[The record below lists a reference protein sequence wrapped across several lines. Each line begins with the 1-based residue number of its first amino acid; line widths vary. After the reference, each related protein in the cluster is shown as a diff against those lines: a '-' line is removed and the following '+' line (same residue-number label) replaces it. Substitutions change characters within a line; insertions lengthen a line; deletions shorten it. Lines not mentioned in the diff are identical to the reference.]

1 MPVSTYRFN
10 DPRTLCAAA
19 PQTDP
24 SVADGYDPDLLLAEH
39 LILDCNKPTFWALGA
54 LAAHGRL

>member
-1 MPVSTYRFN
+1 MSVSAVRFN
-10 DPRTLCAAA
+10 DPRTICAAA

-24 SVADGYDPDLLLAEH
+24 SVAEGYAPDLALAEH
-39 LILDCNKPTFWALGA
+39 LVHDCDKPTFWALGV